1 MRKKII
7 IISFL
12 ICKYLT
18 TKRYNHLLYEYII
31 WLINPILLGDALSW
45 YILIIRDFGPALRR
59 SVNFDL
65 FLMLF
70 ITDNLGGGIHSSY
83 LVAWGISSVL
93 FHFLPPLKHRETLR
107 FHLKLFFTHRQT
119 WLTTLQKALKVQTVG
134 GPSVKSAMIA
144 LRYAATPQLSSNPC
158 RARLKRVKS
167 YVIGERERE
176 RYFQTDCYLYQ
187 YYQIGWVWHDNCR
200 GTISHLREV

>member
-1 MRKKII
+1 MIKNLKCLRSFIVLLRYVWSQFNVKRSSSGPGAMRKKII

-45 YILIIRDFGPALRR
+45 YILIIRDFGPALCR

-93 FHFLPPLKHRETLR
+93 FHFLPPVETPRNIAISFEIILYASSN
-107 FHLKLFFTHRQT
+107 LIDYITK
-119 WLTTLQKALKVQTVG
+119 
-134 GPSVKSAMIA
+134 SVKSSNSGRPKREECNDCIA
-144 LRYAATPQLSSNPC
+144 VRCDSPT
-158 RARLKRVKS
+158 
-167 YVIGERERE
+167 
-176 RYFQTDCYLYQ
+176 F
-187 YYQIGWVWHDNCR
+187 
-200 GTISHLREV
+200 

>member
-1 MRKKII
+1 MKCLRSFIVLLRYVWSQFNVKRSSSGPGAMRKKII

-18 TKRYNHLLYEYII
+18 TKRYSHLLYEYII

-45 YILIIRDFGPALRR
+45 YILIIRDFGPALCR

-93 FHFLPPLKHRETLR
+93 FHFLPPVETPRNIAISFEIILYASSN
-107 FHLKLFFTHRQT
+107 LIDYITK
-119 WLTTLQKALKVQTVG
+119 
-134 GPSVKSAMIA
+134 SVKSSNSGRPKREECNDCIA
-144 LRYAATPQLSSNPC
+144 VCCDSPT
-158 RARLKRVKS
+158 
-167 YVIGERERE
+167 
-176 RYFQTDCYLYQ
+176 F
-187 YYQIGWVWHDNCR
+187 
-200 GTISHLREV
+200 

>member
-1 MRKKII
+1 MGNILCV
-7 IISFL
+7 ISF
-12 ICKYLT
+12 
-18 TKRYNHLLYEYII
+18 
-31 WLINPILLGDALSW
+31 
-45 YILIIRDFGPALRR
+45 
-59 SVNFDL
+59 
-65 FLMLF
+65 
-70 ITDNLGGGIHSSY
+70 SS
-83 LVAWGISSVL
+83 
-93 FHFLPPLKHRETLR
+93 PPLKHRETLR

-176 RYFQTDCYLYQ
+176 ILPNRLLLVSILSDRLSVTWQLQGNYQSSEGGLKLTMLLWPTVPQTQSD
-187 YYQIGWVWHDNCR
+187 IKFHARSFVKR
-200 GTISHLREV
+200 K